1 MQNLTI
7 TYVYGSN
14 LYVNTTNRCD
24 CSCTFCLRT
33 TGDRVGDSG
42 PLWLEREP
50 TREEILADIQKRD
63 LSQYQ
68 ELVFCGYGEP
78 TYRLEDILWVAGQV
92 KGCSHIP
99 IRMDTN
105 GHSDLIHGRPTA
117 HLFAGKFDVLSI
129 SLNRAT
135 AEDYQAT
142 CRSQYGEASFQ
153 AMLDFTREAVK
164 YVPKVIMTVVDT
176 MPPEEI
182 EACRKLC
189 QSLGAVYRVRAY
201 STQW

>member
-1 MQNLTI
+1 MTI
-7 TYVYGSN
+7 TYVYGKN

-24 CSCTFCLRT
+24 CSCAFCLRT

-78 TYRLEDILWVAGQV
+78 TYRLEDILWVAEQV
-92 KGCSHIP
+92 KGYSSIP

-105 GHSDLIHGRPTA
+105 GHSDLIHRRPTA
-117 HLFAGKFDVLSI
+117 HLFAGKFDILSI

-142 CRSQYGEASFQ
+142 CRSKYGIESYQ

-176 MPPEEI
+176 MPQEEI
-182 EACRKLC
+182 EACGRIC
-189 QSLGAVYRVRAY
+189 RSLGATYRVRTY
-201 STQW
+201 STEW

>member
-1 MQNLTI
+1 MTI
-7 TYVYGSN
+7 TYVYGKN

-78 TYRLEDILWVAGQV
+78 TYRLEDILWVAEQV
-92 KGCSHIP
+92 KGYSSIP

-117 HLFAGKFDVLSI
+117 HLFAGKFDILSI
-129 SLNRAT
+129 SLNRAA

-142 CRSQYGEASFQ
+142 CRSKYGIESYQ

-176 MPPEEI
+176 MPQEEI
-182 EACRKLC
+182 EACGRIC
-189 QSLGAVYRVRAY
+189 RSLGATYRVRTY
-201 STQW
+201 STEW

>member
-1 MQNLTI
+1 MTI
-7 TYVYGSN
+7 TYVYGKN

-78 TYRLEDILWVAGQV
+78 TYRLEDILWVAEQV
-92 KGCSHIP
+92 KGYSSIP

-105 GHSDLIHGRPTA
+105 GHSDLIHGKPTA
-117 HLFAGKFDVLSI
+117 HLFAGKFDILSI
-129 SLNRAT
+129 SLNRAA

-142 CRSQYGEASFQ
+142 CRSKYGIESYQ

-176 MPPEEI
+176 MPQEEI
-182 EACRKLC
+182 EACGRIC
-189 QSLGAVYRVRAY
+189 RSLGATYRVRTY
-201 STQW
+201 STEW

>member
-1 MQNLTI
+1 MTI
-7 TYVYGSN
+7 TYVYGKN

-78 TYRLEDILWVAGQV
+78 TYRLEDILWVAEQV
-92 KGCSHIP
+92 KEYSSIP

-105 GHSDLIHGRPTA
+105 GHSDLIHGKPTA
-117 HLFAGKFDVLSI
+117 HLFAGKFDILSI

-142 CRSQYGEASFQ
+142 CRSKYGIESYQ

-176 MPPEEI
+176 MPQEEI
-182 EACRKLC
+182 EACGRIC
-189 QSLGAVYRVRAY
+189 RSLGATYRVRTY
-201 STQW
+201 STEW

>member
-1 MQNLTI
+1 MTI
-7 TYVYGSN
+7 TYVYGKN

-63 LSQYQ
+63 LTQYQ

-78 TYRLEDILWVAGQV
+78 TYRLEDILWVAEQV
-92 KGCSHIP
+92 KGYSSIP

-117 HLFAGKFDVLSI
+117 HLFAGRFDILSI

-142 CRSQYGEASFQ
+142 CRSKYGIESYQ
-153 AMLDFTREAVK
+153 AMLDFTRKAAAF
-164 YVPKVIMTVVDT
+164 VPHVVMTVVDKDKS
-176 MPPEEI
+176 PAEI
-182 EACRKLC
+182 ETCRALAEE
-189 QSLGAVYRVRAY
+189 LGARLRVRAY
-201 STQW
+201 IPD

>member
-1 MQNLTI
+1 MTI
-7 TYVYGSN
+7 TYVYGKN

-78 TYRLEDILWVAGQV
+78 TYRLEDILWVAEQV
-92 KGCSHIP
+92 KGYSSIP

-105 GHSDLIHGRPTA
+105 GHSDLIHGKPTA
-117 HLFAGKFDVLSI
+117 HLFAGKFDILSI

-142 CRSQYGEASFQ
+142 CRSKYGIESYQ

-176 MPPEEI
+176 MPQEEI
-182 EACRKLC
+182 EACGRIC
-189 QSLGAVYRVRAY
+189 RSLGATYRVRTY
-201 STQW
+201 STEW

>member
-1 MQNLTI
+1 MTI
-7 TYVYGSN
+7 TYVYGDN
-14 LYVNTTNRCD
+14 LYVNSTNRCD
-24 CSCTFCLRT
+24 CACAFCLRT

-42 PLWLEREP
+42 SLWLEREP
-50 TREEILADIQKRD
+50 SKEEILADIRRRD
-63 LSQYQ
+63 LSQYR

-78 TYRLEDILWVAGQV
+78 TYRLEDILWVAEQV
-92 KGCSHIP
+92 KGYSSIP

-117 HLFAGKFDVLSI
+117 HLFAGRFDILSV

-135 AEDYQAT
+135 AAAYQET
-142 CRSQYGEASFQ
+142 CRSRYGEASFQ
-153 AMLDFTREAVK
+153 AMLDFTREAVS

-176 MPPEEI
+176 IPPAEI
-182 EACRKLC
+182 EACRQIC
-189 QSLGAVYRVRAY
+189 EGLGAVYRVRTY

>member
-1 MQNLTI
+1 MTI
-7 TYVYGSN
+7 TYVYGKN

-24 CSCTFCLRT
+24 CSCAFCLRN

-78 TYRLEDILWVAGQV
+78 TYRLEDILWVAEQV
-92 KGCSHIP
+92 KGYSSIP

-105 GHSDLIHGRPTA
+105 GHSDLIHGKPTA
-117 HLFAGKFDVLSI
+117 HLFAGKFDILSI
-129 SLNRAT
+129 SLNRAA

-142 CRSQYGEASFQ
+142 CRSKDGIESYQ

-176 MPPEEI
+176 MPQEEI
-182 EACRKLC
+182 EACGRIC
-189 QSLGAVYRVRAY
+189 RSLGATYRVRTY
-201 STQW
+201 STEW

>member
-1 MQNLTI
+1 MTI
-7 TYVYGSN
+7 TYVYGKN

-63 LSQYQ
+63 LTQYQ

-78 TYRLEDILWVAGQV
+78 TYRLEDILWVAEQV
-92 KGCSHIP
+92 KGYSSIP

-142 CRSQYGEASFQ
+142 CRSKYGIESYQ

-176 MPPEEI
+176 MPQEEI
-182 EACRKLC
+182 EACGRIC
-189 QSLGAVYRVRAY
+189 RSLGATYRVRTY
-201 STQW
+201 STEW

>member
-1 MQNLTI
+1 MTI
-7 TYVYGSN
+7 TYVYGKN

-78 TYRLEDILWVAGQV
+78 TYRLEDILWVAEQV
-92 KGCSHIP
+92 KGYSSIP

-117 HLFAGKFDVLSI
+117 HLFAGKFDILSI

-142 CRSQYGEASFQ
+142 CRSKYGIESYQ

-176 MPPEEI
+176 MPQEEI
-182 EACRKLC
+182 EACGRIC
-189 QSLGAVYRVRAY
+189 RSLGATYRVRTY
-201 STQW
+201 STEW

>member
-1 MQNLTI
+1 MTI
-7 TYVYGSN
+7 TYVYGKN

-24 CSCTFCLRT
+24 CSCAFCLRT

-78 TYRLEDILWVAGQV
+78 TYRLEDILWVAEQV
-92 KGCSHIP
+92 KGYSSIP

-117 HLFAGKFDVLSI
+117 HLFAGKFDILSI
-129 SLNRAT
+129 SLNRAA

-142 CRSQYGEASFQ
+142 CRSKYGIESYQ

-176 MPPEEI
+176 MPQEEI
-182 EACRKLC
+182 EACGRIC
-189 QSLGAVYRVRAY
+189 RSLGATYRVRTY
-201 STQW
+201 STEW

>member
-1 MQNLTI
+1 MTI
-7 TYVYGSN
+7 TYVYGKN

-63 LSQYQ
+63 LTQYQ

-78 TYRLEDILWVAGQV
+78 TYRLEDILWVAEQV
-92 KGCSHIP
+92 KGYSSIP

-105 GHSDLIHGRPTA
+105 GHSDLIHGKPTA
-117 HLFAGKFDVLSI
+117 PLFAGKFDILSI

-142 CRSQYGEASFQ
+142 CRSKYGVESYQ

-176 MPPEEI
+176 MPQEEI
-182 EACRKLC
+182 EACGRIC
-189 QSLGAVYRVRAY
+189 RSLGATYRVRTY
-201 STQW
+201 STEW

>member
-1 MQNLTI
+1 MTI
-7 TYVYGSN
+7 TYVYGKN

-63 LSQYQ
+63 LTQYQ

-78 TYRLEDILWVAGQV
+78 TYRLEDILWVAEQV
-92 KGCSHIP
+92 KGYSSIP

-117 HLFAGKFDVLSI
+117 HLFAGRFDVLSI

-142 CRSQYGEASFQ
+142 CRSKYGIESYQ

-176 MPPEEI
+176 MPQEEI
-182 EACRKLC
+182 EACGRIC
-189 QSLGAVYRVRAY
+189 RSLGATYRVRTY
-201 STQW
+201 STEW

>member
-1 MQNLTI
+1 MTI
-7 TYVYGSN
+7 TYVYGKN

-50 TREEILADIQKRD
+50 TREEILVDIRRRD
-63 LSQYQ
+63 LTQYQ

-78 TYRLEDILWVAGQV
+78 TYRLEDILWVAEQV
-92 KGCSHIP
+92 KGYSKIP

-105 GHSDLIHGRPTA
+105 GHSDLIHGCPTA
-117 HLFAGKFDVLSI
+117 QRFAGKFDILSI

-135 AEDYQAT
+135 AEDYQDT
-142 CRSQYGEASFQ
+142 CRSKYGVESYQ

-182 EACRKLC
+182 QACGEICR
-189 QSLGAVYRVRAY
+189 SLGAVYRVRTY
-201 STQW
+201 STEW

>member
-1 MQNLTI
+1 MTI
-7 TYVYGSN
+7 TYVYGKN

-63 LSQYQ
+63 LTQSQ

-78 TYRLEDILWVAGQV
+78 TYRLEDILWVAEQV
-92 KGCSHIP
+92 KGYSSIP

-117 HLFAGKFDVLSI
+117 HLFAGKFDILSI

-142 CRSQYGEASFQ
+142 CRSKYGIESYQ

-176 MPPEEI
+176 MPQEEI
-182 EACRKLC
+182 EACGRIC
-189 QSLGAVYRVRAY
+189 RALGADYRVRTY
-201 STQW
+201 STEW

>member
-1 MQNLTI
+1 MTI
-7 TYVYGSN
+7 TYVYGKN

-78 TYRLEDILWVAGQV
+78 TYRLEDILWVAEQV
-92 KGCSHIP
+92 KGYSSIP

-117 HLFAGKFDVLSI
+117 HLFAGKFDILSI

-142 CRSQYGEASFQ
+142 CRSKYGIESYQ
-153 AMLDFTREAVK
+153 AMLVFTREAVK

-176 MPPEEI
+176 MPQEEI
-182 EACRKLC
+182 EACGRIC
-189 QSLGAVYRVRAY
+189 RSLGVTYWVRTY
-201 STQW
+201 STEW

>member
-1 MQNLTI
+1 MTI
-7 TYVYGSN
+7 TYVYGKN

-63 LSQYQ
+63 LTQYQ

-78 TYRLEDILWVAGQV
+78 TYRLEDILWVAEQV
-92 KGCSHIP
+92 KGYSSIP

-117 HLFAGKFDVLSI
+117 HLFAGKIDILSI

-142 CRSQYGEASFQ
+142 CRSKYGIESYQ

-176 MPPEEI
+176 MPQEEI
-182 EACRKLC
+182 EACGRIC
-189 QSLGAVYRVRAY
+189 RALGAVYRVRTY
-201 STQW
+201 STEW